1 MCLQCRRPG
10 FDPWVGKIPWPGSL
24 WLFPFLLQCK
34 AYGGILV
41 VPAVEAQSLN
51 HWTIRE
57 VSGRLCFVFKDLF
70 IWLPAVSRSPVLI
83 YVARTAD
90 FLVPPVQRCGLDAS
104 PGWVVR
110 PSVGLSAGC
119 RPSFPRA
126 LLLFPLPPCVCPS
139 VSGTQKVGL
148 PKSEF
153 LAPATR
159 LWSRFRPSSTLPSN
173 SFAVQHRVL
182 LREKALAP
190 YEKSFLYKINI

>member
-1 MCLQCRRPG
+1 MAICIVCYLGQFPALAPLLRGAPRP
-10 FDPWVGKIPWPGSL
+10 
-24 WLFPFLLQCK
+24 
-34 AYGGILV
+34 
-41 VPAVEAQSLN
+41 PAFFSY
-51 HWTIRE
+51 
-57 VSGRLCFVFKDLF
+57 
-70 IWLPAVSRSPVLI
+70 LPAVSRSPVLI
-83 YVARTAD
+83 YVAGTAD

-182 LREKALAP
+182 LREKVTFGPGGSGMGIFFFFFFRCWFFERA
-190 YEKSFLYKINI
+190 FL

>member
-1 MCLQCRRPG
+1 MHSLLLGTVSCLGTPSPGRP
-10 FDPWVGKIPWPGSL
+10 PP
-24 WLFPFLLQCK
+24 
-34 AYGGILV
+34 
-41 VPAVEAQSLN
+41 PAFFSY
-51 HWTIRE
+51 
-57 VSGRLCFVFKDLF
+57 
-70 IWLPAVSRSPVLI
+70 LPAASRSPVLI
-83 YVARTAD
+83 YVAGTAD

-126 LLLFPLPPCVCPS
+126 LLLFPLPSCVCPS

-182 LREKALAP
+182 LLEKVTFGP
-190 YEKSFLYKINI
+190 FG

>member
-1 MCLQCRRPG
+1 MAICIVCYLGQFPA
-10 FDPWVGKIPWPGSL
+10 L
-24 WLFPFLLQCK
+24 APFLRG
-34 AYGGILV
+34 APRP
-41 VPAVEAQSLN
+41 PAFFSYM
-51 HWTIRE
+51 
-57 VSGRLCFVFKDLF
+57 
-70 IWLPAVSRSPVLI
+70 PAVSRSPVLI

-110 PSVGLSAGC
+110 PSVGLCAGC

-182 LREKALAP
+182 LREKVTFGP
-190 YEKSFLYKINI
+190 FG